1 MILTPCEQI
10 QNAKDKD
17 AKTTYLDAMERI
29 AEYTNS
35 TDLKGIVAELRQQND
50 ISASTGVVTSS
61 SSDQAADYDLPVG
74 LENIGNTCYLNSL
87 LQYLFTVKPVRDIA
101 VNYNEFKLELTDD
114 MIEGRLL
121 GGNKMRMKREE
132 AVVAQACEYCL
143 LREPLLSERL
153 SN

>member
-1 MILTPCEQI
+1 
-10 QNAKDKD
+10 
-17 AKTTYLDAMERI
+17 MERI

-101 VNYNEFKLELTDD
+101 INYNEFKLELTDD

-132 AVVAQACEYCL
+132 AVVAQACEYRL